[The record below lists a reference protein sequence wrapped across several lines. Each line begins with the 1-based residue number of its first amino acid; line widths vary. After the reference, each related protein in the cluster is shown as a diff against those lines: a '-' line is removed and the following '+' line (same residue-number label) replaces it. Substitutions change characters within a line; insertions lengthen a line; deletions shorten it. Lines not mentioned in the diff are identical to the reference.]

1 MEKSAGVIPVTV
13 KTEFAPTPNYWPG
26 SGPGQPR
33 YGREIRTV
41 GWHSTRGG
49 QNHSLATEL
58 SATKNWFANTA
69 SEAATHAIAGTDIVV
84 QLYPIPVR
92 HAATQHASG
101 PAQWQTY
108 AYWHAGLGAKGVAL
122 TSLGLEFLQRFPDDE
137 YDDDVIENGL
147 WQTAAWC
154 RDFDIQPVLLAD
166 PYLAR
171 PVTLPDDAEG
181 IWLHSQVKGGKTD
194 PGRLFPILDAIAD
207 VQDLVEPKFTGATLT
222 EKAVREIVRDELAA
236 STLRIELGPPH
247 GV

>member
-1 MEKSAGVIPVTV
+1 MTV

-58 SATKNWFANTA
+58 SATKNWFANIE
-69 SEAATHAIAGTDIVV
+69 SEAATHAIAGTDVVV
-84 QLYPIPVR
+84 QLYPNPVR
-92 HAATQHASG
+92 YAAVQHESG
-101 PAQWQTY
+101 PTQWQTY
-108 AYWHAGLGAKGVAL
+108 AYWHAGLGAKSVAL

-137 YDDDVIENGL
+137 YDDDVIENGI

-154 RDFDIQPVLLAD
+154 REFDIPPVLLAD
-166 PYLAR
+166 PYLTR
-171 PVTLPDDAEG
+171 PVTLPNDAEG
-181 IWLHSQVKGGKTD
+181 IWLHSQVKAGKSD
-194 PGRLFPILDAIAD
+194 PGNVFPTLEAIAD

-222 EKAVREIVRDELAA
+222 EKQVRDIVRDELAA
-236 STLRIELGPPH
+236 STLRVKLGPLRDA
-247 GV
+247 